1 MDAKITNSN
10 ENKANPGNYSTQ
22 GFTGDPKFVNK
33 IILIM
38 AMCFL
43 KSTTE
48 GDSLNRFLFCVFE
61 LKLVKGINFSITK
74 WS

>member
-1 MDAKITNSN
+1 
-10 ENKANPGNYSTQ
+10 
-22 GFTGDPKFVNK
+22 
-33 IILIM
+33 
-38 AMCFL
+38 MCFL

-48 GDSLNRFLFCVFE
+48 GDSLNRFLFYVFE

>member
-1 MDAKITNSN
+1 
-10 ENKANPGNYSTQ
+10 
-22 GFTGDPKFVNK
+22 
-33 IILIM
+33 M

-48 GDSLNRFLFCVFE
+48 DDSLNRFLFCVFE